1 MVFSNRQ
8 IFRDP
13 PVELTPA
20 QESTTRNAARRA
32 AREARRSLRT
42 ARGQYRRYRADAGE
56 CYLDWPRWHAEYL
69 GEYRGGGVLR
79 EGGSQVGTNVPGDA
93 L

>member
-1 MVFSNRQ
+1 MFGNRQ

-13 PVELTPA
+13 PVDLPAA
-20 QESTTRNAARRA
+20 QEATARSAARRA

-42 ARGQYRRYRADAGE
+42 ARGQYRRYRAGTGAA
-56 CYLDWPRWHAEYL
+56 YLDWPRWQAEYL
-69 GEYRGGGVLR
+69 GEYRGDGGIS
-79 EGGSQVGTNVPGDA
+79 EGGAQVGTNVPGDA

>member
-1 MVFSNRQ
+1 MFGNRK

-13 PVELTPA
+13 PVELTAA
-20 QESTTRNAARRA
+20 QEATARNAARRA

-42 ARGQYRRYRADAGE
+42 VRGQYRRYRAGAGVA
-56 CYLDWPRWHAEYL
+56 YLDWPRWRAEYL
-69 GEYRGGGVLR
+69 GEYRGGGIN
-79 EGGSQVGTNVPGDA
+79 EGGAQVGTNVPGDA